1 MYFYWLDMLDNH
13 QTIKAKTIL
22 SRLKEDKYFGLSY
35 NMNLYKGCQH
45 QCIYCDSRSTCYQI
59 EDFSKIMVKDNALSL
74 LNKELS
80 SKRYRGTIG
89 FGSMNDPYMP
99 VEKTINLTGKALK
112 IVAYHRFPVHIIT
125 KSNLVLK
132 DLEVLKDISKVYAA
146 VSFTITSADDEMAG
160 ILEPHAPPPSRRF
173 EAIKKLSEEN
183 IYTGITMMPVL
194 PFINDTADNVR
205 GMVKKAEAAGAKY
218 IIPFFGTTLREGSRD
233 YLYKELDK
241 SFPGLRSRYEET
253 YGNSYSCQSPK
264 AEYLSNLFYSLCK
277 DAGID
282 TRMKFY
288 EPDQGEQLKLF

>member
-1 MYFYWLDMLDNH
+1 MIDKH

-35 NMNLYKGCQH
+35 NMNLYRGCQH

-59 EDFSKIMVKDNALSL
+59 EDFSKIFIKENALSL

-80 SKRYRGTIG
+80 SKRHRGTIG

-99 VEKTINLTGKALK
+99 VEKRNNLTGEALK

-125 KSNLVLK
+125 KSHLVLK

-146 VSFTITSADDEMAG
+146 VSFTITSADDEMASV
-160 ILEPHAPPPSRRF
+160 LEPHAPPPSRRF
-173 EAIKKLSEEN
+173 EAIKKLSAEN

-194 PFINDTADNVR
+194 PFINDTAENAR
-205 GMVKKAEAAGAKY
+205 TMVQEAVKAGAKY
-218 IIPFFGTTLREGSRD
+218 ILPFFGTTLREGSRE
-233 YLYKELDK
+233 YFYNELDK
-241 SFPGLRSRYEET
+241 SFPGLRREYEET
-253 YGNSYSCQSPK
+253 YGNSYTCGSPK
-264 AEYLSNLFYSLCK
+264 AEYLYNLINNLCK

-288 EPDQGEQLKLF
+288 EPDNGEQLKLF